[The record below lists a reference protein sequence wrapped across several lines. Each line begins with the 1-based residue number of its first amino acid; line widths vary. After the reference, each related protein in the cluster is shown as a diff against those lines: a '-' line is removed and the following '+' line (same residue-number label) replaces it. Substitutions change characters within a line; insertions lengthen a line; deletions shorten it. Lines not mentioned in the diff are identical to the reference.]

1 MKSIGNIIMINKKL
15 SLFFIFLLLFL
26 LVGFVEDKIVVDVR
40 CVVEDVMCEIV
51 GLLEVK
57 VEVVLIRVD
66 DFVFLDVVLL
76 KDIGVVIEVIL
87 FFCVEMLWGI

>member
-1 MKSIGNIIMINKKL
+1 MKSIGNIIKINKKL

-66 DFVFLDVVLL
+66 DFVFLDVFLL

>member
-1 MKSIGNIIMINKKL
+1 M
-15 SLFFIFLLLFL
+15 
-26 LVGFVEDKIVVDVR
+26 DVR

>member
-1 MKSIGNIIMINKKL
+1 MKSIGNIIKINKKL

-51 GLLEVK
+51 VYW
-57 VEVVLIRVD
+57 R
-66 DFVFLDVVLL
+66 L
-76 KDIGVVIEVIL
+76 K
-87 FFCVEMLWGI
+87 